1 MNKTEF
7 VKSFLKIRTLTMI
20 IIVVKRHETLSQV
33 EKSTL
38 KEISISYE
46 KLHILFQIAHRILEI
61 LYQKFRQLA

>member
-46 KLHILFQIAHRILEI
+46 KLHILF
-61 LYQKFRQLA
+61 